1 MNSRFAALVA
11 RIRTQRMFSALAILL
26 TLTVGVLIGTVLS
39 RNGVKGNSS
48 TLSDATLLPPM
59 QTPQQLSNAFGQV
72 AKTIEPAVVNVSTES
87 NPKPSRRGS
96 TRKPNRG
103 GQDNGGNGGD
113 DPFQDFFDRFFGGQ
127 QGQGQ
132 GQGGGGDDDDQG
144 PANPFGGQGS
154 GRQRSLGSGVI
165 LNTNGYIMTN
175 FHVVDKADRI
185 RVKLFDEPT
194 GVLHD
199 AKIVGVDR
207 ETDLAVIK
215 IEPPK
220 DHPLTVARLG
230 DSDKMSVGDW
240 VLAVG
245 SPFDLEATVTAGI
258 VSAKGRSLPGG
269 RQFQSFIQTDA
280 AINPG
285 NSGGPLVNM
294 NSEVI
299 GINTAIY
306 TQSFGYQGV
315 GFAMPSN
322 VVRDVYEQL
331 TSGDHRVSR
340 GSIGVE
346 FSALPKPE
354 ILRVYGVKSGVT
366 ISNVRPDSPA
376 AKAGL
381 QGEDTITAV
390 NGKPIKNGDEL
401 VNLISATRPGNKIN
415 LTYIRN
421 GQQKEAAVTVADR
434 AKLFADRT
442 EQASDDTP
450 ESEDQPKPT
459 KLGVTVKAVSPE
471 VAERMGTPEGKGVQ
485 VVEVRPDS
493 FGDDLQLQP
502 GMIILK
508 VNRQPVNNEDDFR
521 KIVSQLKSGQDVVF
535 LVHTGRGANGGNT
548 FVSGTLP

>member
-1 MNSRFAALVA
+1 MNSRFGAVVA
-11 RIRTQRMFSALAILL
+11 RFRTQRAISMLAILL
-26 TLTVGVLIGTVLS
+26 TLAVGILIGTVLS
-39 RNGVKGNSS
+39 RGGVKGNSVAPDGS
-48 TLSDATLLPPM
+48 LLPAM
-59 QTPQQLSNAFGQV
+59 QTPQQLSSTFGQV
-72 AKTIEPAVVNVSTES
+72 AAAIEPAVVNVSTES
-87 NPKPSRRGS
+87 TPKVRRRGNN
-96 TRKPNRG
+96 RAPNRG
-103 GQDNGGNGGD
+103 QRDNGGGD

-127 QGQGQ
+127 QG
-132 GQGGGGDDDDQG
+132 GQGGQGGQGPGGDDDDQG
-144 PANPFGGQGS
+144 PSPFSGPGG

-165 LNTNGYIMTN
+165 LNANGYIMTN

-185 RVKLFDEPT
+185 RVKLFDEPAT
-194 GVLHD
+194 VLHD

-207 ETDLAVIK
+207 ETDLALIK

-220 DHPLTVARLG
+220 DRQLTAARLG
-230 DSDKMSVGDW
+230 DSDKMTVGDW
-240 VLAVG
+240 VLAIG

-258 VSAKGRSLPGG
+258 VSAKGRNLPGG

-285 NSGGPLVNM
+285 NSGGPLVSM
-294 NSEVI
+294 NGEVI

-331 TSGDHRVSR
+331 RTGDHKVAR

-346 FSALPKPE
+346 FSAVPSPAV
-354 ILRVYGVKSGVT
+354 LRIYGVKNGVP

-390 NGKPIKNGDEL
+390 NGKPIKGGDEL
-401 VNLISATRPGNKIN
+401 VNLISATKPGGKLNV
-415 LTYIRN
+415 TYVRN
-421 GQQKEAAVTVADR
+421 GQEKQATVVVADR

-442 EQASDDTP
+442 DQASDDGSP
-450 ESEDQPKPT
+450 EESEPVPT
-459 KLGVTVKAVSPE
+459 KLGITVKPVSPE
-471 VAERMGTPEGKGVQ
+471 IAERSGTPEGKGVQ
-485 VVEVRPDS
+485 VTDVKPDS
-493 FGDDLQLQP
+493 FGYDLQLAP

-508 VNRQPVNNEDDFR
+508 VNKQPVNSEEEFR
-521 KIVSQLKSGQDVVF
+521 KVTSQIKSGQDVVF
-535 LVHTGRGANGGNT
+535 LVHAGRGANGGNT
-548 FVSGTLP
+548 FISGTLP

>member
-11 RIRTQRMFSALAILL
+11 RVRAQRLLSTLAILL
-26 TLTVGVLIGTVLS
+26 TLTVGILIGTVLS
-39 RNGVKGNSS
+39 RNGVRGSS
-48 TLSDATLLPPM
+48 TSADAALLPPM
-59 QTPQQLSNAFGQV
+59 QTPQQLSNTFGQV
-72 AKTIEPAVVNVSTES
+72 AKAIEPAVVNVSTES
-87 NPKPSRRGS
+87 NPKPRARSNGR
-96 TRKPNRG
+96 TPNRG
-103 GQDNGGNGGD
+103 QSNGKSE

-127 QGQGQ
+127 QGQG
-132 GQGGGGDDDDQG
+132 GGGDDDQG
-144 PANPFGGQGS
+144 PINPFEGPGG

-175 FHVVDKADRI
+175 FHVVDKADRV
-185 RVKLFDEPT
+185 RVKLYDEPT
-194 GVLHD
+194 GMLHD
-199 AKIVGVDR
+199 AKVVGFDR

-215 IEPPK
+215 IDPPK
-220 DHPLTVARLG
+220 DHPLTAARLG
-230 DSDKMSVGDW
+230 DSDKMAVGDW
-240 VLAVG
+240 VLAIG

-258 VSAKGRSLPGG
+258 VSAKGRNLPGG

-294 NSEVI
+294 NGEVI

-322 VVRDVYEQL
+322 VVRDVYDQL
-331 TSGDHRVSR
+331 TTGDHRVAR

-346 FSALPKPE
+346 FSALPRPE
-354 ILRVYGVKSGVT
+354 ILRVYGVKNGVT

-390 NGKPIKNGDEL
+390 NGKQIKSGDEL
-401 VNLISATRPGNKIN
+401 VNLISSTRPGNKIN
-415 LTYIRN
+415 LTYVRN
-421 GQQKEAAVTVADR
+421 GQQKEASVTVADR

-442 EQASDDTP
+442 DQSSDDTP
-450 ESEDQPKPT
+450 EEDEPKPT
-459 KLGVTVKAVSPE
+459 KLGVTVKAVTPE
-471 VAERMGTPEGKGVQ
+471 MAERMGTPEGKGVQ
-485 VVEVRPDS
+485 VVDVKPDS
-493 FGDDLQLQP
+493 FADDLQLQP

-508 VNRQPVNNEDDFR
+508 VNKQPVNNEQDFQ
-521 KIVSQLKSGQDVVF
+521 KATAQLKSGQDVVF
-535 LVHTGRGANGGNT
+535 LVHLGRGANGGNQ
-548 FVSGTLP
+548 FISGTLP